1 MNIAAVLLAL
11 AGTSSAFVAPNSAF
25 RTTGDVSL
33 SATAAGGD
41 RRAFLGSAAAA
52 FATAAFAVR
61 RTELRLQT
69 TGDVSLS
76 ATAAGGDRR
85 AFLGSAAAAFAT
97 AAFAGISPAS
107 AAYEQT
113 WLTEPTEE
121 FKENEARAAEF
132 KKKEIMAKKEFNAAI
147 DNIVNVAQ
155 TEEELVKGI
164 DELTRLVAQFG
175 GLPTGLSKEDM
186 YKKIR
191 SKKAKGFWPTA
202 VEYSYQELKLEVIFQ
217 QSPNQDKELGR
228 P

>member
-1 MNIAAVLLAL
+1 MKLAAVLLAL
-11 AGTSSAFVAPNSAF
+11 AGTSSAFVAPNSAS
-25 RTTGDVSL
+25 R
-33 SATAAGGD
+33 
-41 RRAFLGSAAAA
+41 
-52 FATAAFAVR
+52 
-61 RTELRLQT
+61 T

-164 DELTRLVAQFG
+164 NELTRLVAQFG